1 MAGADFCYPI
11 MRLNFWRKWRKF
23 GVNPLLHA
31 QKIKQFQG
39 FAVSLS
45 TYRPWELC
53 IFITRNV
60 GLCRDINVLVFT
72 YSTYLYKDIHRS
84 TGKNGKFYRK
94 LSDLFSQAGCNFT
107 KRLLHRVEIGMGIYI
122 QRYTDIRMTHQ
133 ILQTLHINAA
143 LLHIRA
149 ECMP

>member
-1 MAGADFCYPI
+1 
-11 MRLNFWRKWRKF
+11 MRKNRTGCVFLHS
-23 GVNPLLHA
+23 VLLYLC
-31 QKIKQFQG
+31 G
-39 FAVSLS
+39 FTVHYAHFSFICAERLS
-45 TYRPWELC
+45 TCRPWELC

>member
-1 MAGADFCYPI
+1 M
-11 MRLNFWRKWRKF
+11 
-23 GVNPLLHA
+23 
-31 QKIKQFQG
+31 
-39 FAVSLS
+39 
-45 TYRPWELC
+45 
-53 IFITRNV
+53 NV
-60 GLCRDINVLVFT
+60 FVFT

-94 LSDLFSQAGCNFT
+94 LSNLFSQAGCNFT

-133 ILQTLHINAA
+133 ILQALYINAA

-149 ECMP
+149 ERMP